1 MMSDKIK
8 EQVQQQFS
16 KNAGKYVTSPR
27 HAKGE
32 DLALLISS
40 SQANDTMHALD
51 VATGGGHVANAL
63 APLVK
68 QVTAYDLTEEMLKS
82 ASDFIKGNG
91 HSNVDF
97 VRGDAERLPFDDE
110 SFDLVTCRIAAHHFP
125 NIFAF
130 LSEAYRVLKPGGR
143 LQVIDNVSPENPEM
157 DEFYNRVEKL
167 RDPSHVRA
175 LSKTQWIVLMEQ
187 SKFSLETLTC
197 FAKPFEFHSWCER
210 MGLTPVEQ
218 ERVLSEFLQASEETR
233 SFFQMNVEQ
242 EDLIS
247 FVGEAAYFQATK
259 IVQHQQKR
267 AFEIMGQ
274 Q

>member
-1 MMSDKIK
+1 MTDKIK
-8 EQVQQQFS
+8 EQVQQQFA

-40 SQANDTMHALD
+40 SQANDAMYVLD
-51 VATGGGHVANAL
+51 IATGGGHVANAL

-68 QVTAYDLTEEMLKS
+68 HVTAYDLTEEMLKS
-82 ASDFIKGNG
+82 ASDFIRGNG
-91 HSNVDF
+91 HLNVDF
-97 VRGDAERLPFDDE
+97 VRGDAERLPFADE

-130 LSEAYRVLKPGGR
+130 LSESYRVLKPGGR
-143 LQVIDNVSPENPEM
+143 LLVIDNVSPENREM

-175 LSKTQWIVLMEQ
+175 LSKSQWIVLMEQ
-187 SKFSLETLTC
+187 SKFYLEGMTC

-218 ERVLSEFLQASEETR
+218 ERVLNEFLQASEETR
-233 SFFQMNVEQ
+233 SFFHMEFDDK
-242 EDLIS
+242 DLIS
-247 FVGEAAYFQATK
+247 FVGEAAYFQTIK
-259 IVQHQQKR
+259 IVQYQQKKSV
-267 AFEIMGQ
+267 
-274 Q
+274 